1 MGQLTHNVRVGV
13 DWGTLPQAQRQRWI
27 ALDCN
32 RVVNSNAT
40 KKKDPA
46 PSVSCNMETVA
57 SQLCKSE
64 WDNVRNCDN
73 ALQTIN
79 DGLKYLLK
87 KVNTNDYEDKPQCQ
101 LNGGASAW
109 QVTCNM
115 ETVATQ
121 LCQSEWQSNGYSG
134 RCDNALQTIYLGFDF
149 LLKNFNSD
157 DYEDS
162 AQCRLS
168 GGECKS
174 MQLTHN
180 VRVGVDWGTLPQ
192 AQRQRW
198 IELDCN
204 RVVNSNA

>member
-1 MGQLTHNVRVGV
+1 MGDKNHYEKRERPNPFKVGFKAGQESYEASARAATGGECKSMQLTHNVRVGV

-57 SQLCKSE
+57 
-64 WDNVRNCDN
+64 
-73 ALQTIN
+73 
-79 DGLKYLLK
+79 
-87 KVNTNDYEDKPQCQ
+87 
-101 LNGGASAW
+101 
-109 QVTCNM
+109 
-115 ETVATQ
+115 TQ

-134 RCDNALQTIYLGFDF
+134 RCDNVLQTIYLGFDF

-162 AQCRLS
+162 AQCQLS